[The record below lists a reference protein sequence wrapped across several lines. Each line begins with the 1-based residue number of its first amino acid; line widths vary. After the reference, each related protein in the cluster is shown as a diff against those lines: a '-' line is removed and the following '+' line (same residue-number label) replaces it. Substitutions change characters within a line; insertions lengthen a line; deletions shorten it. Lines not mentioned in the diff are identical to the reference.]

1 MASGT
6 KTRQGRSAKN
16 LTGSKGNSGG
26 SKRNST
32 GDQGA
37 KRAKLADPGGAKK
50 R

>member
-6 KTRQGRSAKN
+6 KTRQGQSAKN
-16 LTGSKGNSGG
+16 LAGSKGSSGG
-26 SKRNST
+26 SKRNAT

-37 KRAKLADPGGAKK
+37 KRAKLADPAAERK

>member
-16 LTGSKGNSGG
+16 LAGSKGSSGG
-26 SKRNST
+26 SKRNAT

-37 KRAKLADPGGAKK
+37 KRGAAAAGKK
-50 R
+50 AR

>member
-16 LTGSKGNSGG
+16 LTGSKGSSGG
-26 SKRNST
+26 TKRNAT
-32 GDQGA
+32 GDQA
-37 KRAKLADPGGAKK
+37 KRAKLADPPAARK

>member
-6 KTRQGRSAKN
+6 KNRQGQSTKN
-16 LTGSKGNSGG
+16 LTGSKGSSGG
-26 SKRNST
+26 SKRNAT

-37 KRAKLADPGGAKK
+37 KRAKLADPAAAKK